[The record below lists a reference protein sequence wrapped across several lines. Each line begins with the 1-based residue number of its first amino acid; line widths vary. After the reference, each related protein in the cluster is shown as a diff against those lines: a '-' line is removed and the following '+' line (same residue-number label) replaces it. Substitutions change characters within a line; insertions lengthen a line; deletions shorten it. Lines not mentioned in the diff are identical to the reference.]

1 MKRIVAGLFFLSIAL
16 SLSAQNED
24 SLFIRRIA
32 NEILENGQVYN
43 NLRYLTKQIGGRL
56 AGSPQ
61 MVKAEQWGL
70 KTMQESGIG
79 YGVDIRKPPNSDGKK

>member
-1 MKRIVAGLFFLSIAL
+1 MIKKIS
-16 SLSAQNED
+16 D
-24 SLFIRRIA
+24 
-32 NEILENGQVYN
+32 EILSHGKAYN

-70 KTMQESGIG
+70 KIMKESGADKAWMQEFENGSNSGRQDDENKDKSLR
-79 YGVDIRKPPNSDGKK
+79 VRAIRSF